1 MTDFSP
7 HVSHVNY
14 VTNMRYAHSVC
25 ICTKTYPGQLQKMG
39 GWYGRIILHSFVGQ
53 FSPKVEDMHGG
64 WRVVQLASSG
74 PTETNY
80 GGKIFT
86 EFKHIRHQTYK
97 YKVSIDLI

>member
-1 MTDFSP
+1 M
-7 HVSHVNY
+7 
-14 VTNMRYAHSVC
+14 A
-25 ICTKTYPGQLQKMG
+25 GL
-39 GWYGRIILHSFVGQ
+39 YGRIILHSFVGQ
-53 FSPKVEDMHGG
+53 FSPKVEDRHGG

-86 EFKHIRHQTYK
+86 DLKHIWHQTYK